1 MDQEQER
8 DLRLARLEAAL
19 AEMQHRLDALE
30 GRRGTQIVTREALAS
45 PVALLE
51 LAPVEPPP
59 AEAAPRDL
67 TGLATLL
74 GRAFMVFGGAYLLR
88 ALTESGRVPA
98 TAGVIIGLAYCAGWM
113 IAAHRSAATRPTSA
127 QFHGVTALLVALPLV
142 WEATARFG
150 LMSPGAAALTLA
162 GISGAAFAVAWRGRL
177 DVVAAVAGFGTVAA
191 AFATASSTNHF
202 AAFSLLLIGL
212 SVVTYWMSEQPRHA
226 WLRWPNAAAAGLSV
240 IGVTIRALG
249 HPPLE
254 APGLTLIAQAAFV
267 ATMQGSLA
275 VRLLMLGRNARFFD
289 VMQAASGLVI
299 GIGGAVMVSG
309 ASPGGL
315 GLIGAVAGILA
326 LGAYLGAFLRLS
338 DRPHLSASYHLLAA
352 FGLVTA
358 IAALALLFSGPIL
371 ALVAITLG
379 IITIGLGPHRLAG
392 YAALHGSAYVLTA
405 LAASGLLTAS
415 LSAWMRNPTPWP
427 SVSTIGWLTLG
438 TAGICATLRP
448 PQHGDIGDL
457 LARVGRRLLAALF
470 VFAASGAVLMVTGPL
485 IAGTPPDAGVLATL
499 RTTLLSL
506 TVIGLGLA
514 ARLPQTRVF
523 ARLVYPLLIVGGLR
537 FVADD
542 FRHSGPATLFIALA
556 VYGLAWVLGP
566 RLAARD
572 SGTPAG

>member
-19 AEMQHRLDALE
+19 AEMQHRMDALE
-30 GRRGTQIVTREALAS
+30 GRRSTEIV
-45 PVALLE
+45 
-51 LAPVEPPP
+51 APVEPEP

-98 TAGVIIGLAYCAGWM
+98 SAGVIIGLTYCAGWM

-127 QFHGVTALLVALPLV
+127 QFHGVTALLVALPIV

-162 GISGAAFAVAWRGRL
+162 GISAAAFAVAWRGGL
-177 DVVAAVAGFGTVAA
+177 DVVAAVAGFGTAAA
-191 AFATASSTNHF
+191 AFATAWSTNHF

-212 SVVTYWMSEQPRHA
+212 SVVTYWMSEQPGHA

-254 APGLTLIAQAAFV
+254 APGLTFVVQAAFV
-267 ATMQGSLA
+267 GTMQGSLA

-299 GIGGAVMVSG
+299 GLGGAVMVMR

-315 GLIGAVAGILA
+315 GLIGAVTAILA
-326 LGAYLGAFLRLS
+326 LGAYLGAFLRLA

-352 FGLVTA
+352 FGLVAA

-371 ALVAITLG
+371 ALAA
-379 IITIGLGPHRLAG
+379 ITIGMITLVLGPHRLAG

-415 LSAWMRNPTPWP
+415 LTAWMRNPTPWP
-427 SVSTIGWLTLG
+427 WVSAVGWLTLG

-448 PQHGDIGDL
+448 PRHGDIGDL
-457 LARVGRRLLAALF
+457 LARVGRLLLASLF
-470 VFAASGAVLMVTGPL
+470 VFTASGAVLMVTGPH

-506 TVIGLGLA
+506 AVIGLGLA

-542 FRHSGPATLFIALA
+542 FRHSDPGTLFIALA

-566 RLAARD
+566 RLAAR
-572 SGTPAG
+572 SNATSSR